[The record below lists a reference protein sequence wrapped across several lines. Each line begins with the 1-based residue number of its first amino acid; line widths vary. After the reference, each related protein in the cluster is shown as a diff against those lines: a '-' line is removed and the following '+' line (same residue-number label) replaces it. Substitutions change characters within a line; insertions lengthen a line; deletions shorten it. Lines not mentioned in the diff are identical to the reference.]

1 MSIFTGS
8 AVALVTP
15 FLENGDVD
23 YAKLKELVEFHVAHK
38 TDAIVICGTTGEAST
53 LSHEEHLELQRSIF
67 QQRLRATVLTDSLL
81 LHHTTTRQHRRDL

>member
-23 YAKLKELVEFHVAHK
+23 YDKLKELVEFHIAHK
-38 TDAIVICGTTGEAST
+38 TDAIVICGCVPK
-53 LSHEEHLELQRSIF
+53 LEPFPS
-67 QQRLRATVLTDSLL
+67 
-81 LHHTTTRQHRRDL
+81 

>member
-23 YAKLKELVEFHVAHK
+23 YAKLKELVEFHVAHSNMWNNRRGIH
-38 TDAIVICGTTGEAST
+38 A
-53 LSHEEHLELQRSIF
+53 
-67 QQRLRATVLTDSLL
+67 LT
-81 LHHTTTRQHRRDL
+81 